1 MAKKEEPQ
9 SALPEFG
16 EIWVRRGV
24 SGLDKAVLVIDGNT
38 PYIYYADIQSIQIRC
53 VEGFLADYRKA
64 PFGRKE

>member
-16 EIWVRRGV
+16 EIWIRRGANE
-24 SGLDKAVLVIDGNT
+24 LDKAVLVIDGNT
-38 PYIYYADIQSIQIRC
+38 PYIYFAEIQNIKVRC

-64 PFGRKE
+64 PFGKR